1 MGRPWWHDSY
11 WEKDQKSQTGP
22 RLPRRQTLVWI
33 GLIVMSLLLAMSRTG
48 FQPFIIVWLVGFVQ
62 YFCRI
67 LSYAVFARVIISWFG
82 ISRYNIFI
90 IMLDNVTEPIL
101 APLRRIVPMLGV
113 FDITPLIAMGILYII
128 PIIIT
133 VLVRSML

>member
-1 MGRPWWHDSY
+1 MRRPWWHDSY
-11 WEKDQKSQTGP
+11 WGKDRKPQRNP
-22 RLPRRQTLVWI
+22 RLPGRQVLVWI
-33 GLIVMSLLLAMSRTG
+33 SLVVLSLLLAMSRTG

-67 LSYAVFARVIISWFG
+67 LSYAVFARIIISWFS
-82 ISRYNIFI
+82 ISRSNIFI
-90 IMLDNVTEPIL
+90 VILDDVTEPIL

-113 FDITPLIAMGILYII
+113 FDITPLIAIGILYAI

-133 VLVRSML
+133 RLVG

>member
-11 WEKDQKSQTGP
+11 WEKNQKPQRSP

-33 GLIVMSLLLAMSRTG
+33 GIVVLSLLLAMGRTG
-48 FQPFIIVWLVGFVQ
+48 FQPFLIVWFVSFVQ

-67 LSYAVFARVIISWFG
+67 LSYAVFARIILSWFG

-90 IMLDNVTEPIL
+90 LVLDDITEPIL

-113 FDITPLIAMGILYII
+113 FDITPLIAIGILYAI
-128 PIIIT
+128 PIIII
-133 VLVRSML
+133 LLAGLQ

>member
-11 WEKDQKSQTGP
+11 WEKDRKPQRSP
-22 RLPRRQTLVWI
+22 RLPRRKVLVWI
-33 GLIVMSLLLAMSRTG
+33 GLAVLSLLLAMSRTG
-48 FQPFIIVWLVGFVQ
+48 FQPLIIVWLVGFVQ

-67 LSYAVFARVIISWFG
+67 LSYAVFARVILSWFG

-90 IMLDNVTEPIL
+90 VILDDVTEPIL

-113 FDITPLIAMGILYII
+113 FDITPLIAIGILYFI

-133 VLVRSML
+133 LLVV

>member
-11 WEKDQKSQTGP
+11 WEKDRKPQRSP
-22 RLPRRQTLVWI
+22 RLPRRKVLVWI
-33 GLIVMSLLLAMSRTG
+33 GLAVLSLLLAMSRTG
-48 FQPFIIVWLVGFVQ
+48 FQPLIIVWLVSFVQ

-67 LSYAVFARVIISWFG
+67 LSYAVFARVILSWFG

-90 IMLDNVTEPIL
+90 VILDDVTEPIL

-113 FDITPLIAMGILYII
+113 FDITPLIAIGILYFI

-133 VLVRSML
+133 LLVV

>member
-1 MGRPWWHDSY
+1 MGRPWWYDSY
-11 WEKDQKSQTGP
+11 WEKGKKPQRSP

-33 GLIVMSLLLAMSRTG
+33 GLVVLSLLLAMSRTD

-67 LSYAVFARVIISWFG
+67 LSYAVFARVILSWFG
-82 ISRYNIFI
+82 ISRHNIFI
-90 IMLDNVTEPIL
+90 VILDDVTEPIL

-113 FDITPLIAMGILYII
+113 FDITPLIAIGILYVI

-133 VLVRSML
+133 RLVS